1 MGEKWSGFD
10 KIQCIQSILLTP
22 FHMTI
27 MNIIQGSAVENTKK
41 KKKCIMWIEIV
52 AIQ

>member
-1 MGEKWSGFD
+1 M
-10 KIQCIQSILLTP
+10 QCIQSILLTP

-41 KKKCIMWIEIV
+41 KKCIMWIEIV

>member
-1 MGEKWSGFD
+1 M
-10 KIQCIQSILLTP
+10 QCIQSILLTP

-41 KKKCIMWIEIV
+41 KKCIM
-52 AIQ
+52 